1 MAGFGIDAQIVR
13 AGLKRHE
20 RARHK
25 SKSLMPVRESS
36 SYSRRVHRLQR
47 TTPCSVVG
55 LYFTSMTA
63 KLRVLVV
70 DDLPDSAESLARLLA
85 TMGHEALFVTQAS
98 KALEA
103 ARQMRPHLVFLDLG
117 MPEINGHQ
125 LARLFRAEFGFEAL
139 RLVAITAWGRSEDRA
154 ASRQAGFDAH
164 VQKPAEID
172 IIDSII
178 KTVFEAPQKP
188 RPLNRGLDKG
198 AA

>member
-1 MAGFGIDAQIVR
+1 M
-13 AGLKRHE
+13 
-20 RARHK
+20 
-25 SKSLMPVRESS
+25 
-36 SYSRRVHRLQR
+36 QR

-139 RLVAITAWGRSEDRA
+139 RLVAITAWGRNEDRA

-178 KTVFEAPQKP
+178 KTVFEAADKP
-188 RPLNRGLDKG
+188 RALNRGLDKG
-198 AA
+198 VA

>member
-1 MAGFGIDAQIVR
+1 M
-13 AGLKRHE
+13 
-20 RARHK
+20 
-25 SKSLMPVRESS
+25 
-36 SYSRRVHRLQR
+36 QR
-47 TTPCSVVG
+47 TRPRSVVG

-85 TMGHEALFVTQAS
+85 AMGHEARFVTQAS

-103 ARQMRPHLVFLDLG
+103 ARQMRPQLVFLDLG

-139 RLVAITAWGRSEDRA
+139 RLVAITGWGRTEDRA

-164 VQKPAEID
+164 VQKPAEAD
-172 IIDSII
+172 VIDSII
-178 KTVFEAPQKP
+178 KTVLGAPDKP

-198 AA
+198 AG